1 MASHPRKQVR
11 FTNKNEVRSFRKGDY
26 PNNYVTNPE
35 RYTVMLGEMADAN
48 KEVERNMDSLN
59 VRRITRKRANKWSR
73 RTAKKKANKLAA
85 ELNPKKKAEKK
96 KKAKKTLRKYS
107 VHLH

>member
-11 FTNKNEVRSFRKGDY
+11 FTNKNEVRRFCKGDY

-35 RYTVMLGEMADAN
+35 RYTVMLGEMANAN
-48 KEVERNMDSLN
+48 REVERNMNSLN
-59 VRRITRKRANKWSR
+59 VRRITRKRANKWSK

-85 ELNPKKKAEKK
+85 ELQPKKKSAK

-107 VHLH
+107 IHLH

>member
-1 MASHPRKQVR
+1 MASHSRKQVR

-26 PNNYVTNPE
+26 PNDYVTNPE
-35 RYTVMLGEMADAN
+35 RYTVMLGEMANAN
-48 KEVERNMDSLN
+48 REVESNINSLN
-59 VRRITRKRANKWSR
+59 VQRITRKRANKWSK

-85 ELNPKKKAEKK
+85 ELQPKKKAVK

-107 VHLH
+107 IHLH